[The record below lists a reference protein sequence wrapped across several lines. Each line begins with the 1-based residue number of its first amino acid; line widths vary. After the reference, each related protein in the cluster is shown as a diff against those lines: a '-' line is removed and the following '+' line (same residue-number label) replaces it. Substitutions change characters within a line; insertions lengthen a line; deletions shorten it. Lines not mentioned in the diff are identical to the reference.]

1 MLLQGK
7 KLISSQQVAGYA
19 ILTIALIIVF
29 CHYLLFISN
38 PQLLLLLD
46 NCLCARVAKA
56 KWITSVKRN
65 R

>member
-7 KLISSQQVAGYA
+7 KLTSSQQVAGYA

-38 PQLLLLLD
+38 PQLLLLD

>member
-7 KLISSQQVAGYA
+7 KLTSSQQVAGYA
-19 ILTIALIIVF
+19 ILTIALVVF

-38 PQLLLLLD
+38 PQLLLLD